1 MGKAVDL
8 IKNDN
13 FSGSFKLSQ
22 KSLLVLSDFLQESKE
37 KTPEKLVDA
46 FGKFAK
52 EIIKSQPNMVAI
64 RKKVTG
70 IVYHTKRLLKAGKSV
85 EEIKLASEIKIENVV
100 NASEQNRKKIGSI
113 GAKLVLNNSKVLT
126 ISASSLVKGIFI
138 AAHKMN
144 RKFTVYCLESRPQNE
159 GHVLAEELS
168 KEGIACVLITD
179 AMMGQALQ
187 DVNMIITGADRISES
202 GFVNKSGTLP
212 LAIASKTFQVPL
224 FLAAETDKI
233 LKEIDRSIRFYPQDP
248 AEIYS
253 GKNKM
258 LTVSNYYF
266 ESISFDYVSKV
277 ICEDGV
283 FDTNEYITWY
293 LKD

>member
-1 MGKAVDL
+1 MGKSVDH
-8 IKNDN
+8 IKNDK

-22 KSLLVLSDFLQESKE
+22 RSLLLLSDFIEESGE
-37 KTPEKLVDA
+37 KTPEKLVEA
-46 FGKFAK
+46 FSKYAK
-52 EIIKSQPNMVAI
+52 AIIKAQPNMVAI

-70 IVYHTKRLLKAGKSV
+70 IVYHTKRLLKAGKSID
-85 EEIKLASEIKIENVV
+85 EIKLASKEKIENVM
-100 NASEQNRKKIGSI
+100 NTSDQNRKKIGRV
-113 GAKLVLNNSKVLT
+113 GAKLILNNSKILT
-126 ISASSLVKGIFI
+126 ISASSLVKEIFM

-168 KEGIACVLITD
+168 DKGIACVLMTD
-179 AMMGQALQ
+179 AMMAQALE
-187 DVNMIITGADRISES
+187 DANMIITGADRISES

-233 LKEIDRSIRFYPQDP
+233 LKEIDRSVRFYPQDRNV
-248 AEIYS
+248 IYS
-253 GKNKM
+253 GKNKT
-258 LTVSNYYF
+258 LTVLNYYF
-266 ESISFDYVSKV
+266 ESISFDYVGKV

-283 FDTNEYITWY
+283 FDTNEFITWY

>member
-1 MGKAVDL
+1 MGKAAKH
-8 IKNDN
+8 IKNDK

-22 KSLLVLSDFLQESKE
+22 KSLSSLFGFIEESTDN
-37 KTPEKLVDA
+37 TPEKLVES

-52 EIIKSQPNMVAI
+52 EIIKAQPNMVAI

-70 IVYHTKRLLKAGKSV
+70 IVYHTKRLLKSGKSV
-85 EEIKLASEIKIENVV
+85 EEIKLASKMKIESVMNS
-100 NASEQNRKKIGSI
+100 SEQNRKKIGSV
-113 GAKLVLNNSKVLT
+113 GAKLILNNSKILT

-138 AAHKMN
+138 SAHKMG

-168 KEGIACVLITD
+168 KEGITCVLITD
-179 AMMGQALQ
+179 AMMGHALH

-224 FLAAETDKI
+224 FLAAETDKV
-233 LKEIDRSIRFYPQDP
+233 LKEIDRSVRFYPQDP

-266 ESISFDYVSKV
+266 ESISFDYVSKI

-283 FDTNEYITWY
+283 YDTNEFKTWY
-293 LKD
+293 LED